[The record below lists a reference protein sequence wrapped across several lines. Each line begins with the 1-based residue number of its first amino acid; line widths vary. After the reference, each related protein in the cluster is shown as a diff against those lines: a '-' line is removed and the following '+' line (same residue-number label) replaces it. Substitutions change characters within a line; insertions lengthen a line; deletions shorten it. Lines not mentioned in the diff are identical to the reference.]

1 MERFMQVLTFQ
12 LQVLHATLM
21 IEYFLLTKCFM
32 GFQGSK
38 ADCLNKVC
46 LH

>member
-1 MERFMQVLTFQ
+1 MERFMHE
-12 LQVLHATLM
+12 VLHATLM

-38 ADCLNKVC
+38 ADRDCLNKVC